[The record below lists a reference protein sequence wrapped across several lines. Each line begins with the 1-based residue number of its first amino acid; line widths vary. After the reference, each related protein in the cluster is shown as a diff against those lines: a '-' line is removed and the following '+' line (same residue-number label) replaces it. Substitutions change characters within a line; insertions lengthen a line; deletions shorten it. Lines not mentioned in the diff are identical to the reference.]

1 MPTYEYTHKCYAIY
15 VWSHKCVSVRINFE
29 WLCRRLFINRDF
41 PFEGSNGNFLETKAT
56 TFPKVYDYF
65 GQHANL
71 PIEKDLI
78 RFIPAYKHTHTQISF
93 DISGK
98 LYTNMYKVSSQ
109 LNRNGFFLL
118 CYRISLDGFRLMYL
132 DSALHSPHIW
142 NSFDFVRIIRPLSH
156 SLFLPNKY
164 KPFSRH

>member
-1 MPTYEYTHKCYAIY
+1 MNRCQPMNTHTNAMQFMYD
-15 VWSHKCVSVRINFE
+15 RINV
-29 WLCRRLFINRDF
+29 CLFVSILNDF
-41 PFEGSNGNFLETKAT
+41 VGDYLLIVIFLSKVPMAIFWKQKQRHFQKCT
-56 TFPKVYDYF
+56 TILD
-65 GQHANL
+65 NM

-142 NSFDFVRIIRPLSH
+142 NSFEFVRIIRPLSH